1 MLQRRGF
8 PRCAVVAVNA
18 LVPLDGDLDSLARRS
33 LLERRH
39 VVSASSASRSPEA
52 ATSATAGTQPAPR
65 PAVDVTAITSHDDFL
80 LELGQTLGGQAAVR
94 PVDSLEA
101 ALEAMASGKR
111 AQVLVID
118 ARELPDVRAM
128 VDAAYAARPRAVLLV
143 FAAATKE
150 RQLAAKLKGSKVF
163 AVLPTPVDSPKTQA
177 VLDGAIEAAMAN
189 KAAAPH
195 SAPAQ
200 SDLSIASFRPQ
211 LTAPAAAGGDTQRPR
226 RMLPLLVAA
235 AVAVALAAGGAFWFL
250 TQGAGTPTKP
260 AVAAP
265 PASQGAAA
273 QSAPAPSIAAPA
285 ADTSILQG
293 KLDELLEKA
302 RLAMHER
309 RFTEPA
315 GDNALLYYRSAV
327 AADGSNGEARDG
339 LQRVAGVLGS
349 RFDEA
354 LSAAR
359 FEEAAL
365 TLADLKLASP
375 GDARVGAFEQ
385 RFYSTVIARALADG
399 NIDRATAYVRQA
411 QQSTNLPAEQIAKW
425 RADIARRQEDAK
437 ETRLSGLIED
447 RIRDGRLT
455 EPDDSAKS
463 YMQELQSAAPASAT
477 TERVA
482 RELTGAYL
490 RKAREAALAKNNAD
504 EERWLGE
511 ARVNGAK
518 PADILAFQKDL
529 TGAKQK
535 AAQAESER
543 LAQLARERIQ
553 DGRLTDPAQ
562 DSAAYY
568 LTQIQ
573 SSDPTSASLADA
585 SHQLAQ
591 ALLVRARATAQAGK
605 AADADLAQARRW
617 GADPKDLAAVQ
628 QLPGPKASGA
638 AVDPATLAAS
648 LKKVRNTPPEYPVSA
663 LQKRLAGSVTL
674 VFTVDTHGGTRDV
687 HVIEATPPGVFDQAA
702 IDAVKHWRYAPM
714 LVEGSAVEVPV
725 TTRVRFELPKQ

>member
-8 PRCAVVAVNA
+8 PRCAVVALKA

-52 ATSATAGTQPAPR
+52 ATPATAGTQPAPQ

-111 AQVLVID
+111 GQVLVID
-118 ARELPDVRAM
+118 ARELADVRAM
-128 VDAAYAARPRAVLLV
+128 VDAAHAARPRAVLLV

-177 VLDGAIEAAMAN
+177 VLDGAIEAAVAN
-189 KAAAPH
+189 KAAAPAP
-195 SAPAQ
+195 APAQ

-211 LTAPAAAGGDTQRPR
+211 LTLPVADGGDSKRPR
-226 RMLPLLVAA
+226 RVLPLLVAA
-235 AVAVALAAGGAFWFL
+235 AVAVALAAGGAFWWL
-250 TQGAGTPTKP
+250 GQGAGSPGKP
-260 AVAAP
+260 ALAAP
-265 PASQGAAA
+265 PASQAAAA
-273 QSAPAPSIAAPA
+273 QSAPSVAAPA

-293 KLDELLEKA
+293 KVDELLEKA

-309 RFTEPA
+309 RFTEPT

-327 AADGSNGEARDG
+327 AADGTNGEARDG
-339 LQRVAGVLGS
+339 LQRVAAVLGS

-365 TLADLKLASP
+365 TLADFKLASP
-375 GDARVGAFEQ
+375 GDARVGAYEQ
-385 RFYSTVIARALADG
+385 RFYSTVIARALSDG
-399 NIDRATAYVRQA
+399 NADRATAYLRQA
-411 QQSTNLPAEQIAKW
+411 QQSANLPAEQIAKW
-425 RADIARRQEDAK
+425 RTEIARRQQDAK
-437 ETRLSGLIED
+437 ETRLAGLIED

-455 EPDDSAKS
+455 ETDDSAKS

-477 TERVA
+477 TDRVA

-585 SHQLAQ
+585 SRQLAQ
-591 ALLVRARATAQAGK
+591 ALLERARATLQAGK

-617 GADPKDLAAVQ
+617 GADAKDLAAVQ

-638 AVDPATLAAS
+638 AVDPATLAGS
-648 LKKVRNTPPEYPVSA
+648 LKRVRSTPPEYPASA

-674 VFTVDTHGGTRDV
+674 AFTVDTRGGTRDV
-687 HVIEATPPGVFDQAA
+687 HVVEATPPGVFDQAA
-702 IDAVKHWRYAPM
+702 IDAVKRWRYTPM
-714 LVEGSAVEVPV
+714 LVEGSAIEVPV